1 MTINQDAENLYRPV
15 LLNCYWVKCGLGLH
29 EGISKH
35 AKEINEK
42 HGHFF
47 GVTMKFS
54 IHEAVNCL
62 CKIYDISNNRYKK
75 HTVYELLNFLKT
87 TDTFNKKNNFYI
99 KIMHKQQKLKELG
112 LSEITN
118 FLNKDIEFEKNKKE
132 FFDCFEKNIPN
143 KDSNDT
149 LSKLF
154 KYRNKVLA
162 HTEIL
167 NTENIH
173 ELTYLPPIEE
183 MEKLNNWAIKFIDL
197 FCDFFDFSPPS
208 INICS
213 RMAALNVVKKVL
225 DKNLLTLE
233 EQDDF
238 YKR

>member
-15 LLNCYWVKCGLGLH
+15 LLNCYWVKCGIGLY
-29 EGISKH
+29 EGIAKH
-35 AKEINEK
+35 AKEINKK

-47 GVTMKFS
+47 GVTMQFS
-54 IHEAVNCL
+54 MHEAINCL
-62 CKIYDISNNRYKK
+62 CKIYDKSNKGYKK
-75 HTVYELLNFLKT
+75 HTVYELLNFLKN
-87 TDTFNKKNNFYI
+87 TDILSTKDNFYI
-99 KIMHKQQKLKELG
+99 KTRYKREKLEELG
-112 LSEITN
+112 LSEINN
-118 FLNKDIEFEKNKKE
+118 FLNEDIKFEKTKKE
-132 FFDCFEKNIPN
+132 FFDYFEKNIPN

-149 LSKLF
+149 LSKLL
-154 KYRNKVLA
+154 KYRNKILA

-167 NTENIH
+167 KTENIH

-197 FCDFFDFSPPS
+197 FCNFFDFSSPS
-208 INICS
+208 INVCS

-225 DKNLLTLE
+225 EKNLSTLE